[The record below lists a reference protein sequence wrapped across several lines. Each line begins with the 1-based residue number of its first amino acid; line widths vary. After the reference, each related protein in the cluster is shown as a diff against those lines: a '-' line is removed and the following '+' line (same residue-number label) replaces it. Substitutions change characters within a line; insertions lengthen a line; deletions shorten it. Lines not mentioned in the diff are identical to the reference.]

1 MNFKKNVPIL
11 LISSFLLIS
20 SILSADILT
29 YDKAIQNLKGIKY
42 YNKNNFQDSEKK
54 FNDNAIRYPDDSR
67 LHFNQGNAQYKNG
80 KLEDAEHSYN
90 LILKNRDFNERS
102 KALQN
107 LGNVKFQQ
115 KDYKKAIG
123 NYRDALIEDPQ
134 NMDARYNYE
143 LAARML
149 QQQQQEKQQQNK
161 NDENKDQEKKEQ
173 QKDQQKQQEQQDDQ
187 QKQKQDKE
195 KQQKQEQQQN
205 MKKDQKKEDAEKMLK
220 ALLQKEKEEMKKEK
234 QKMNVDKAKRG
245 KYW

>member
-1 MNFKKNVPIL
+1 MNYKRIVPIL
-11 LISSFLLIS
+11 LIILFLLRS
-20 SILSADILT
+20 AVLPADILT
-29 YDKAIQNLKGIKY
+29 YDKAIQNMKGIKFY
-42 YNKNNFQDSEKK
+42 DKENFQDSEKK
-54 FNDNAIRYPDDSR
+54 FSDNAIRYPDDSR

-80 KLEDAEHSYN
+80 NLEDAEHSYN
-90 LILKNRDFNERS
+90 LTMKNQYFSETS
-102 KALQN
+102 KAFQN

-115 KDYKKAIG
+115 KDYKNAIK

-149 QQQQQEKQQQNK
+149 QRKQQEKQQQNK
-161 NDENKDQEKKEQ
+161 NDKNEDQEKKEQ
-173 QKDQQKQQEQQDDQ
+173 QKDQQQQQQDQ
-187 QKQKQDKE
+187 EKKEEQKQD
-195 KQQKQEQQQN
+195 KQEQQQK

>member
-1 MNFKKNVPIL
+1 MDNKIL
-11 LISSFLLIS
+11 FIFLTSLFLS
-20 SILSADILT
+20 VSVILSAEILT
-29 YDKAIQNLKGIKY
+29 YDKAIQNMKGIKHY
-42 YNKNNFQDSEKK
+42 DKNNFQDSEKK
-54 FNDNAIRYPDDSR
+54 FSDNAIRYPDDSR

-90 LILKNRDFNERS
+90 LTLKNQDFNERS

-115 KDYKKAIG
+115 KDYKKAIEH
-123 NYRDALIEDPQ
+123 YRNSLIEDPH

-149 QQQQQEKQQQNK
+149 QRQQQEKQQQNK

-173 QKDQQKQQEQQDDQ
+173 QKDQQQDQQDDQ
-187 QKQKQDKE
+187 QKQQQD
-195 KQQKQEQQQN
+195 KQEQQQN
-205 MKKDQKKEDAEKMLK
+205 EQQQDMKKEQKKEDAEKMLK

>member
-1 MNFKKNVPIL
+1 MNYKKIVL
-11 LISSFLLIS
+11 LILIFSFVLTNT
-20 SILSADILT
+20 ILSADILT
-29 YDKAIQNLKGIKY
+29 YGKAIQNLKGIKDY
-42 YNKNNFQDSEKK
+42 DKENYQDSEKK
-54 FNDNAIRYPDDSR
+54 FSDNAIRYPDDSR

-90 LILKNRDFNERS
+90 LTLKNQEFNERS

-115 KDYKKAIG
+115 KDYKNAIG

-149 QQQQQEKQQQNK
+149 QRQQQEKQQQNK

-173 QKDQQKQQEQQDDQ
+173 QKDQQQQQDDQ
-187 QKQKQDKE
+187 QKQQQDKQE
-195 KQQKQEQQQN
+195 QQKQEQQD

-234 QKMNVDKAKRG
+234 EKLNVDRTKTG

>member
-1 MNFKKNVPIL
+1 MDNKIL
-11 LISSFLLIS
+11 FIFLTVSFLS
-20 SILSADILT
+20 VSVILSAEILT
-29 YDKAIQNLKGIKY
+29 YDKAIQNMKGIKHY
-42 YNKNNFQDSEKK
+42 DKNNFQDSEKK
-54 FNDNAIRYPDDSR
+54 FSDNAIRYPDDSR

-90 LILKNRDFNERS
+90 LTLKNQDFNEKS

-115 KDYKKAIG
+115 KDYKNAIK

-143 LAARML
+143 LAARLL
-149 QQQQQEKQQQNK
+149 QRQQQEKQQQNK

-173 QKDQQKQQEQQDDQ
+173 QKDQQQQQDQQDDQ
-187 QKQKQDKE
+187 QKQKQEEKE
-195 KQQKQEQQQN
+195 EQKQEQQQD

-234 QKMNVDKAKRG
+234 QKMNVDKAKHG